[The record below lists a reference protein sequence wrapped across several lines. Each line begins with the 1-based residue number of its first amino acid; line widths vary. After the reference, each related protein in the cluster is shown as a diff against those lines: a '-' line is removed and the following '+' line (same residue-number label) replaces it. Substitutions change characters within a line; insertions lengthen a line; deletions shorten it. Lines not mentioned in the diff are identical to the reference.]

1 MYKSFKAPE
10 ESKGLIPSSSWYKP
24 SKVTA
29 TVCKTKA
36 TFTGP
41 QQRPQGVKHWFRF
54 STGVRT
60 QTMVK
65 DMMEEA
71 GIPGN
76 FTNYSLRATSITTLF
91 DASVPKALIQ
101 EKSGQK
107 SSKAL
112 RLYEWV
118 TPEQNLAIS
127 KILHSETKISY
138 DEVKATSSI
147 DLFNPDQSYSEED
160 LKLFE
165 LLLC

>member
-112 RLYEWV
+112 RLYE
-118 TPEQNLAIS
+118 
-127 KILHSETKISY
+127 
-138 DEVKATSSI
+138 
-147 DLFNPDQSYSEED
+147 
-160 LKLFE
+160 
-165 LLLC
+165 